1 MTVRTAWER
10 MARDYEKRL
19 SKQDRIVSPAYEEAA
34 NVCKDLQSGVSEPE
48 AYRRFG
54 RRCGLRPYMKLASL
68 LEQNRKTGLKN
79 LRSLLDE
86 EVASAYEERRNLAK
100 RQGEEAAT
108 KLLLPLFMMLG
119 IVMVIVAVPAFL
131 SFY

>member
-1 MTVRTAWER
+1 
-10 MARDYEKRL
+10 
-19 SKQDRIVSPAYEEAA
+19 
-34 NVCKDLQSGVSEPE
+34 
-48 AYRRFG
+48 
-54 RRCGLRPYMKLASL
+54 MKLAGL

-79 LRSLLDE
+79 LRHLLDD
-86 EVASAYEERRNLAK
+86 EVMDAFEERKNLAK

-108 KLLLPLFMMLG
+108 KLLLPLFLMLG

>member
-1 MTVRTAWER
+1 
-10 MARDYEKRL
+10 
-19 SKQDRIVSPAYEEAA
+19 
-34 NVCKDLQSGVSEPE
+34 
-48 AYRRFG
+48 
-54 RRCGLRPYMKLASL
+54 
-68 LEQNRKTGLKN
+68 LKN